1 VSTTVSVPAVDPART
16 ALLAMDFQSA
26 ITSPLS
32 QADELIARVGTAI
45 DDLREAGGT
54 IGYVRVGFTEEDW
67 QAIPETNKTFAAA
80 AEGRAMHH
88 EDPATAVDPRIA
100 PRDGDIEVRKT
111 RFGGMSTTDLDEQL
125 RARGIDTL
133 VLTGVSTSGVVLS
146 TLIDAADRDYRV
158 YVLSDGVADYDPE
171 AHHTL
176 ITRVFPSRAHVITTA
191 ELRDLVRNG

>member
-1 VSTTVSVPAVDPART
+1 MSTTVSVPAVDPART

-45 DDLREAGGT
+45 DDLREAGCT

-80 AEGRAMHH
+80 AEGKAMHH